1 MTASIHKEIRSLAP
15 VLIITVVLTSAA
27 SLVFNGRDS
36 TSLVNLVFGFCCL
49 IMGAISLGN
58 EYQART
64 MMLLLAQ
71 PKPRQRIWGQKM
83 LVLGL
88 ALALAYGATLLSVQ
102 FLMSGEGAGQDNF
115 LGRIFILLPVPVL
128 VFCTAPFV
136 TLVVKNTLGAVV
148 FTVIV
153 SALICLVFFGNVW
166 LLHKC
171 FPQLI
176 EQMKDDRRIF
186 ALGALYF
193 GPSAICCAAIYWLGY
208 RKFMNLEMIDGQGQ
222 EVALPV
228 KLEVVLGAALKRFL
242 PGYTGPTASLIRKE
256 LQLQRASFIV
266 AGVVGALLLAEAV
279 WRAASQSQMNEG
291 WLQATFILYV
301 FVIPFLTGSVCMAEE
316 RNWGVAAWQFTLPPA
331 AMQQGV
337 IKLMVTGLT
346 FLMLGIVFPLLIL
359 LVGQKWLGL
368 YPKIFDAGRLW
379 DWIAGV
385 HMYLAV
391 FSLVVL
397 ASSFSRNTLR
407 AILISFGLIL
417 VLTGLEEAFFHLWQ
431 NIGHPNEFGQQSE
444 VEAWLAQGLCPS
456 VWLLILLAGAIAFH
470 NFRNGDLAMWRR
482 LQSWSVADFLVE
494 IMIPA
499 TILVAA
505 HNWYEMQMH
514 AGAREASW
522 HFAGMRGWH
531 LTGLAGAYLVACSVI
546 AYGSSLFR
554 NALSGRLTALGL
566 LAGIWVVGKLTSY
579 LLWPTGLAMKF
590 WNWIM
595 TFTSPQKLG
604 GVFQA
609 SRPWLFLASACLLS
623 SVLCWM
629 AFHNLQTPELNPG
642 QRRRQLFKIGALIAV
657 LLLVAHMFWL

>member
-444 VEAWLAQGLCPS
+444 VEAGSGLMPIRLAVDSAGRGDRVSQFPQRRPGHVATLAILVGGGFSRGDHDSGHDPRGRAQLVRNADARGCTRGIVAFRRYEGLAFDRPCWRVSGSMFGDCLWL
-456 VWLLILLAGAIAFH
+456 IAFSQCA
-470 NFRNGDLAMWRR
+470 FRSFDGAWFARGNLGRGEIDELPI
-482 LQSWSVADFLVE
+482 VADGPRHE
-494 IMIPA
+494 ILELDNDFHFSAKVGRRFPSIQ
-499 TILVAA
+499 TVAFF
-505 HNWYEMQMH
+505 
-514 AGAREASW
+514 G
-522 HFAGMRGWH
+522 
-531 LTGLAGAYLVACSVI
+531 I
-546 AYGSSLFR
+546 SLFVEF
-554 NALSGRLTALGL
+554 S
-566 LAGIWVVGKLTSY
+566 
-579 LLWPTGLAMKF
+579 
-590 WNWIM
+590 
-595 TFTSPQKLG
+595 
-604 GVFQA
+604 
-609 SRPWLFLASACLLS
+609 
-623 SVLCWM
+623 
-629 AFHNLQTPELNPG
+629 
-642 QRRRQLFKIGALIAV
+642 AV
-657 LLLVAHMFWL
+657 LDGFS